1 MCADDVAARRHGR
14 SALLSGL
21 LALSGVTPAGAL
33 GAADVA
39 VLLRAARLTAPQAQ
53 LALARSRAA
62 LTAVVTVMA
71 AGPLFA
77 AVLAASGALICGI
90 P

>member
-1 MCADDVAARRHGR
+1 
-14 SALLSGL
+14 L

-39 VLLRAARLTAPQAQ
+39 VLVRAERLTAPRPQ

-62 LTAVVTVMA
+62 LTGIVTVMA
-71 AGPLFA
+71 AGPLVA
-77 AVLAASGALICGI
+77 AVLAASGALMCGI